1 MRSTLTYLLV
11 FSLLLLACSGD
22 DSKQTTD
29 DTPKD
34 PRAKTYLK
42 YCMSCHGASGTMGFG
57 GSADLTTST
66 MSREEVITMI
76 KKGKNA
82 MIGMEGVMTE
92 EEIQDVADYVI
103 TMRATK

>member
-1 MRSTLTYLLV
+1 MRFTLIYLTL
-11 FSLLLLACSGD
+11 FSFLLFACSGEN
-22 DSKQTTD
+22 SKQTTD

-66 MSREEVITMI
+66 LSLEEIITMI
-76 KKGKNA
+76 KEGKNA
-82 MIGMEGVMTE
+82 MISMEGVMTE
-92 EEIQDVADYVI
+92 EEIQEVADYVMD
-103 TMRATK
+103 MRVK